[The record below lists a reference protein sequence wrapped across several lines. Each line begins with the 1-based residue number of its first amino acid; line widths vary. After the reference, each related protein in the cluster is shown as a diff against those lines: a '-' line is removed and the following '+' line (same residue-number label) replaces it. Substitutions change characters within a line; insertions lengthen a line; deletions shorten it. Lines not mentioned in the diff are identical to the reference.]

1 MRRWLRRTQCRD
13 GALPISRC
21 PGRANAASGDAAGRV
36 FTRPILMTRKFI
48 IVLAITSLFTALVV
62 GFSWFYLSQ
71 LLRQRL
77 VWADETASQITN
89 SLEYAASKAVP
100 DLTSTRVDT
109 NNPKAMRAAITNYL
123 QTDPNLND
131 QLEAL
136 VGNSRIIY
144 DAAITDPNGVA
155 ILDTNPALNAKP
167 VPQRP
172 SLAVLRDAGFRRQ
185 LRLLYSPGTVYD
197 VSIGLQLDGHEFGG
211 VRVGVSTVFLRN
223 ELTPK
228 LQQAA
233 FFSVVA
239 IFCSLVLAAV
249 VSNFALGPLKA
260 ISRNLD
266 SASAGDLLPD
276 EETSAG
282 DEVGLV
288 SLKIAHL
295 GRQIRDTNEIF
306 SALKDNV
313 EQVMTKLQDGLML
326 FTRDSRV
333 VLVSASAEKFLG
345 RPRREILGR
354 TVEDIF
360 SDGTVLG
367 AVVLPAFQKQR
378 PLAQYEFEAVDG
390 RRVQVSLDFIQEK
403 GTPIGAL
410 LTMRDAES
418 VRRIEDEIEIS
429 RRLSAS
435 GRLTRGVAHEVKN
448 PINAIVLHLQLLQN
462 KLQQDDPETRR
473 HMDIIGNEIHRLDRV
488 VQILVDFTRPR
499 DLRLEDV
506 DLRKIL
512 EDVSMLAAPDAARR
526 AVHIVLE
533 LPNQELL
540 NPELLSPELLS
551 PELSNPELPNPD
563 LPNDDHALIVRVDS
577 DLMKQAILNLVL
589 NGVQSMKEGTLT
601 LTARRDDEMILAEVR
616 DQGCGIPPEAQEKI
630 FELYYTTKGDEGGSG
645 IGLAQ
650 TYQIMQWHYGSVE
663 FDSIVGAGTTFRLRL
678 PAAAAKPDRRADAEL
693 TA

>member
-1 MRRWLRRTQCRD
+1 
-13 GALPISRC
+13 
-21 PGRANAASGDAAGRV
+21 
-36 FTRPILMTRKFI
+36 MTRKFI
-48 IVLAITSLFTALVV
+48 IVLVITTLFTALVV
-62 GFSWFYLSQ
+62 AFSWIYLSQ
-71 LLRQRL
+71 LLKQRL
-77 VWADETASQITN
+77 LWADETASQLTN
-89 SLEYAASKAVP
+89 QLEYAASKAVP

-109 NNPKAMRAAITNYL
+109 NNPKAMRIAITNFL
-123 QTDPNLND
+123 QTDTNLND
-131 QLEAL
+131 MLESV

-144 DAAITDPNGVA
+144 DAAIIDPNGVA
-155 ILDTNPALNAKP
+155 ILDTNPSLNGKT

-172 SLAVLRDAGFRRQ
+172 RLAGLRDAGFRHQ
-185 LRLLYSPGTVYD
+185 LRMLYDGSSTTFD
-197 VSIGLQLDGHEFGG
+197 VSIGLELDGQAFGS

-228 LQQAA
+228 LQQAG

-249 VSNFALGPLKA
+249 VSNLALGPLKA

-266 SASAGDLLPD
+266 SASAGDLLPA
-276 EETSAG
+276 EESG
-282 DEVGLV
+282 SEDEVGLV

-295 GRQIRDTNEIF
+295 GRQIRDTNQIF
-306 SALKDNV
+306 TALKDNV

-326 FTRDSRV
+326 FTRDTRV

-354 TVEDIF
+354 SAEEIF

-378 PLAQYEFEAVDG
+378 PLVQYEFEAADG
-390 RRVQVSLDFIQEK
+390 HRVQVSLDFIQEK

-448 PINAIVLHLQLLQN
+448 PINAVVLHLQLLQN
-462 KLQQDDPETRR
+462 KLQQDDPEARR
-473 HMDIIGNEIHRLDRV
+473 HMDIIGSEIHRLDRV

-499 DLRLEDV
+499 DLRLEEV

-512 EDVSMLAAPDAARR
+512 ESVSVLAAPDAKRHGVQIA
-526 AVHIVLE
+526 
-533 LPNQELL
+533 QEF
-540 NPELLSPELLS
+540 PG
-551 PELSNPELPNPD
+551 
-563 LPNDDHALIVRVDS
+563 DDDALMVRVDS
-577 DLMKQAILNLVL
+577 DLLKQAILNLVL
-589 NGVQSMKEGTLT
+589 NGVQSMEKGGTLT
-601 LTARRDDEMILAEVR
+601 IRARRDEEMIVAEVL
-616 DQGCGIPPEAQEKI
+616 DQGCGIPLEAQEKI
-630 FELYYTTKGDEGGSG
+630 FELYYTTKGDKGGSG

-650 TYQIMQWHYGSVE
+650 AYQIMQWHYGSVD
-663 FDSIVGAGTTFRLRL
+663 FDSVVGTGTTFRLRL
-678 PAAAAKPDRRADAEL
+678 PAAKPERREDKEM

>member
-1 MRRWLRRTQCRD
+1 
-13 GALPISRC
+13 
-21 PGRANAASGDAAGRV
+21 
-36 FTRPILMTRKFI
+36 MTRKFT
-48 IVLAITSLFTALVV
+48 IVFVITTLFTALVV
-62 GFSWFYLSQ
+62 AFSWIYLSQ

-77 VWADETASQITN
+77 LWADETAYQLTN
-89 SLEYAASKAVP
+89 QLEYAASKAVP

-109 NNPKAMRAAITNYL
+109 NNPKALRAAITNYL
-123 QTDPNLND
+123 QTDANLND
-131 QLEAL
+131 MLESV

-144 DAAITDPNGVA
+144 DAAVIDPSGVA
-155 ILDTNPALNAKP
+155 ILNTNPALNGKP
-167 VPQRP
+167 IPERP
-172 SLAVLRDAGFRRQ
+172 RLAVLRDAGFRRQ
-185 LRLLYSPGTVYD
+185 LRLLYGPATVYD
-197 VSIGLQLDGHEFGG
+197 VSIGLELDRQAFGS
-211 VRVGVSTVFLRN
+211 VRVGVNTVFLRN
-223 ELTPK
+223 ELTPN
-228 LQQAA
+228 LQKAV

-239 IFCSLVLAAV
+239 IFCSLLLAAV
-249 VSNFALGPLKA
+249 VSNVALGPLKA
-260 ISRNLD
+260 IARNLD
-266 SASAGDLLPD
+266 SASAGDLLST
-276 EETSAG
+276 EESG
-282 DEVGLV
+282 SEDEVGLV

-295 GRQIRDTNEIF
+295 GRQIRDTNQIF

-345 RPRREILGR
+345 RPRREILGHSA
-354 TVEDIF
+354 EEIF

-378 PLAQYEFEAVDG
+378 PLVQYEFEAADG

-512 EDVSMLAAPDAARR
+512 ESVAALAAPDAKRHGVR
-526 AVHIVLE
+526 IVVEDVLE
-533 LPNQELL
+533 PT
-540 NPELLSPELLS
+540 
-551 PELSNPELPNPD
+551 
-563 LPNDDHALIVRVDS
+563 DDALMVRVDS

-589 NGVQSMKEGTLT
+589 NGVQSMTAGGTLT
-601 LTARRDDEMILAEVR
+601 LKARRDDGMILAEVL

-630 FELYYTTKGDEGGSG
+630 FELYYTTKEDKGGSG

-663 FDSIVGAGTTFRLRL
+663 FDSIVGTGTTFRLRI
-678 PAAAAKPDRRADAEL
+678 PAAVTKPNRQEEM

>member
-1 MRRWLRRTQCRD
+1 
-13 GALPISRC
+13 
-21 PGRANAASGDAAGRV
+21 
-36 FTRPILMTRKFI
+36 MTRKFI
-48 IVLAITSLFTALVV
+48 IVLVITALFTALVV
-62 GFSWFYLSQ
+62 GFSWVYLSQ

-77 VWADETASQITN
+77 LWADETASQLTN
-89 SLEYAASKAVP
+89 QLEYAASKAVP
-100 DLTSTRVDT
+100 DLTSTRVNT
-109 NNPKAMRAAITNYL
+109 ENPKAMRVAITNYL

-131 QLEAL
+131 MLESV

-144 DAAITDPNGVA
+144 DAAIIDPDGVA
-155 ILDTNPALNAKP
+155 VLDTNPALNGKP
-167 VPQRP
+167 IPNRVPLR
-172 SLAVLRDAGFRRQ
+172 VLRDASFRRQ
-185 LRLLYSPGTVYD
+185 LRLIYAPGTVYD
-197 VSIGLQLDGHEFGG
+197 VSIGVELDGQTFGS

-249 VSNFALGPLKA
+249 VSNVALGPLKV

-266 SASAGDLLPD
+266 SASAGDLLPA
-276 EETSAG
+276 EESG
-282 DEVGLV
+282 SEDEVGLV

-295 GRQIRDTNEIF
+295 GRQIRDTNQIF

-354 TVEDIF
+354 TAEEIF

-378 PLAQYEFEAVDG
+378 PLVQYEFEAVDG

-462 KLQQDDPETRR
+462 KLRQDDPDTRR

-499 DLRLEDV
+499 DLRLDDV
-506 DLRKIL
+506 DMRKLL
-512 EDVSMLAAPDAARR
+512 EDVSVLAAPDAARLGVR
-526 AVHIVLE
+526 IVLE
-533 LPNQELL
+533 LPNHESL
-540 NPELLSPELLS
+540 NRSLSPDAPGE
-551 PELSNPELPNPD
+551 
-563 LPNDDHALIVRVDS
+563 DDALDDALIVRVDT

-589 NGVQSMKEGTLT
+589 NGMQSMTAGGTLT
-601 LTARRDDEMILAEVR
+601 LRARRDDDMIVAEVI

-630 FELYYTTKGDEGGSG
+630 FELYFTTKSDKGGSG

-650 TYQIMQWHYGSVE
+650 TYQIMHWHYGSVDFE
-663 FDSIVGAGTTFRLRL
+663 TIVGAGTTFRLRL
-678 PAAAAKPDRRADAEL
+678 PAAGAKPDRKQDQEL

>member
-1 MRRWLRRTQCRD
+1 
-13 GALPISRC
+13 
-21 PGRANAASGDAAGRV
+21 
-36 FTRPILMTRKFI
+36 MTRKFI
-48 IVLAITSLFTALVV
+48 IVLVITTLFTALVV
-62 GFSWFYLSQ
+62 CFSWIYLSQ

-77 VWADETASQITN
+77 LWADETASQLTN
-89 SLEYAASKAVP
+89 QLGDAVSKAVP

-109 NNPKAMRAAITNYL
+109 NNPKAMRAAITTYL
-123 QTDPNLND
+123 QTDTNLNEM
-131 QLEAL
+131 LES
-136 VGNSRIIY
+136 VWGSSHIVY
-144 DAAITDPNGVA
+144 DAAVIDPNGVA
-155 ILDTNPALNAKP
+155 ILDTRPALNGQP
-167 VPQRP
+167 VPARAP
-172 SLAVLRDAGFRRQ
+172 LSALENAGFRHQ
-185 LRLLYSPGTVYD
+185 LRLLYGPATVYD
-197 VSIGLQLDGHEFGG
+197 VSIGLVLDGQAFGS

-249 VSNFALGPLKA
+249 VSNVALGPLKA
-260 ISRNLD
+260 IARNLD
-266 SASAGDLLPD
+266 DASAGNLLP
-276 EETSAG
+276 EEESG
-282 DEVGLV
+282 SEDEVGLV

-295 GRQIRDTNEIF
+295 GRQIRDTNQIF

-326 FTRDSRV
+326 FTRDTRV

-354 TVEDIF
+354 TAAEIF
-360 SDGTVLG
+360 SDGSVLG

-378 PLAQYEFEAVDG
+378 PLMQYEFDAADG

-462 KLQQDDPETRR
+462 KLQQDDPDTRR
-473 HMDIIGNEIHRLDRV
+473 HMDVIGSEIHRLDRV

-512 EDVSMLAAPDAARR
+512 ESVAALATPDAARHSVR
-526 AVHIVLE
+526 VAL
-533 LPNQELL
+533 
-540 NPELLSPELLS
+540 
-551 PELSNPELPNPD
+551 D
-563 LPNDDHALIVRVDS
+563 LPKPDSLDEDGALLVRVDS

-589 NGVQSMKEGTLT
+589 NGVQSMTNGGTLT
-601 LTARRDDEMILAEVR
+601 LRARSDDDMIIAEVL

-630 FELYYTTKGDEGGSG
+630 FELYYTTKGDKGGSG

-678 PAAAAKPDRRADAEL
+678 PAAAKSEHQKDKDEEM
-693 TA
+693 TT

>member
-1 MRRWLRRTQCRD
+1 
-13 GALPISRC
+13 
-21 PGRANAASGDAAGRV
+21 
-36 FTRPILMTRKFI
+36 MTRKFI
-48 IVLAITSLFTALVV
+48 IVFAITTLFTALVV
-62 GFSWFYLSQ
+62 GFSWIYLSQ

-77 VWADETASQITN
+77 LWADETASQLTN
-89 SLEYAASKAVP
+89 QLEYAASKAVP
-100 DLTSTRVDT
+100 DLTSTRIDT
-109 NNPKAMRAAITNYL
+109 NNPKAMRAAIANYL
-123 QTDPNLND
+123 QTDTNLND
-131 QLEAL
+131 MLESV

-144 DAAITDPNGVA
+144 DAAIMDPNGVA
-155 ILDTNPALNAKP
+155 ILDTNPALNGRP
-167 VPQRP
+167 VPERAP
-172 SLAVLRDAGFRRQ
+172 LSVLRDAGFRRQ
-185 LRLLYSPGTVYD
+185 LRLLYGPATVYD
-197 VSIGLQLDGHEFGG
+197 VSIGLELDRQAFGS

-233 FFSVVA
+233 FFSVVT
-239 IFCSLVLAAV
+239 IFCSLILGAV
-249 VSNFALGPLKA
+249 VSNVALGPLKA
-260 ISRNLD
+260 IARNLD
-266 SASAGDLLPD
+266 SASAGDELPD
-276 EETSAG
+276 AATSAG

-295 GRQIRDTNEIF
+295 GRQIRDTNQIF

-326 FTRDSRV
+326 FTRDTRV

-345 RPRREILGR
+345 RPRREILGHSA
-354 TVEDIF
+354 EEIF
-360 SDGTVLG
+360 SDGSVLG

-378 PLAQYEFEAVDG
+378 QLAQYEFDAADG

-435 GRLTRGVAHEVKN
+435 GRMTRGVAHEVKN

-462 KLQQDDPETRR
+462 KLQQDDPDTRR
-473 HMDIIGNEIHRLDRV
+473 HMEVIGSEIHRLDRV

-506 DLRKIL
+506 DFRKIL
-512 EDVSMLAAPDAARR
+512 ESVSELAAPDAARHGVR
-526 AVHIVLE
+526 VVQE
-533 LPNQELL
+533 LPNHD
-540 NPELLSPELLS
+540 
-551 PELSNPELPNPD
+551 LSNRDE
-563 LPNDDHALIVRVDS
+563 ALMVRVDS

-589 NGVQSMKEGTLT
+589 NGVQSMNAGGTLT
-601 LTARRDDEMILAEVR
+601 LKARRDGEMIVAEVL
-616 DQGCGIPPEAQEKI
+616 DQGCGIPPAAQEKI
-630 FELYYTTKGDEGGSG
+630 FELYYTTKSDKGGSG

-678 PAAAAKPDRRADAEL
+678 PAAVAKPDRREEMMA
-693 TA
+693 

>member
-1 MRRWLRRTQCRD
+1 
-13 GALPISRC
+13 
-21 PGRANAASGDAAGRV
+21 
-36 FTRPILMTRKFI
+36 MTRKFI
-48 IVLAITSLFTALVV
+48 IVLVITTLFTALVV
-62 GFSWFYLSQ
+62 GFSWIYLSQ

-77 VWADETASQITN
+77 LWADETASQLTN
-89 SLEYAASKAVP
+89 QLEYAASKAVP

-123 QTDPNLND
+123 QTDTNLND
-131 QLEAL
+131 MLEAV

-144 DAAITDPNGVA
+144 DAAIIDPSGLA
-155 ILDTNPALNAKP
+155 ILNTNPALNGKP
-167 VPQRP
+167 VPERAR
-172 SLAVLRDAGFRRQ
+172 LAVLRDAGFRRQ
-185 LRLLYSPGTVYD
+185 LRLLYGPATVYD
-197 VSIGLQLDGHEFGG
+197 ASIGLELDGQAFGS

-223 ELTPK
+223 ELTPR

-249 VSNFALGPLKA
+249 VSNVALGPLRA
-260 ISRNLD
+260 IARNLD
-266 SASAGDLLPD
+266 DATAGNPLPEQESAS
-276 EETSAG
+276 E

-295 GRQIRDTNEIF
+295 GRQIRDTNQIF

-326 FTRDSRV
+326 FTRDTRV

-354 TVEDIF
+354 TAEEIF
-360 SDGTVLG
+360 SDGSVLG

-378 PLAQYEFEAVDG
+378 QLAQYDFDAADG

-418 VRRIEDEIEIS
+418 VRRIENEIEIS

-462 KLQQDDPETRR
+462 KLQQDDPDTRR

-499 DLRLEDV
+499 DLRLEDL
-506 DLRKIL
+506 DLRPIL
-512 EDVSMLAAPDAARR
+512 ESVSALAAPDAARHGVR
-526 AVHIVLE
+526 IALDI
-533 LPNQELL
+533 PAQDDPLL
-540 NPELLSPELLS
+540 
-551 PELSNPELPNPD
+551 
-563 LPNDDHALIVRVDS
+563 VRVDS
-577 DLMKQAILNLVL
+577 DLIKQAILNLVL
-589 NGVQSMKEGTLT
+589 NGVQSMTEAGTLT
-601 LTARRDDEMILAEVR
+601 LKARRDGEMILAEVL

-630 FELYYTTKGDEGGSG
+630 FELYFTTKGDKGGSG

-663 FDSIVGAGTTFRLRL
+663 FDTIVGAGTTFRLRL
-678 PAAAAKPDRRADAEL
+678 PAIAKSDAKQNEEL

>member
-1 MRRWLRRTQCRD
+1 
-13 GALPISRC
+13 
-21 PGRANAASGDAAGRV
+21 
-36 FTRPILMTRKFI
+36 MTRKFI
-48 IVLAITSLFTALVV
+48 IVFAITTLFTALVV
-62 GFSWFYLSQ
+62 AFSWIYLSQ

-77 VWADETASQITN
+77 LWADETASQLTN
-89 SLEYAASKAVP
+89 QLEYAASKAVP
-100 DLTSTRVDT
+100 DLTSTRIDT
-109 NNPKAMRAAITNYL
+109 NNPKAMRAAIANYL
-123 QTDPNLND
+123 QTDTNLND
-131 QLEAL
+131 MLESV

-144 DAAITDPNGVA
+144 DAAIMDPNGVA
-155 ILDTNPALNAKP
+155 ILDTNPALNGRP
-167 VPQRP
+167 VPERAP
-172 SLAVLRDAGFRRQ
+172 LSVLRDAGFRRQ
-185 LRLLYSPGTVYD
+185 LRLLYGPATVYD
-197 VSIGLQLDGHEFGG
+197 VSIGLELDRQAFGS

-233 FFSVVA
+233 FFSVVT
-239 IFCSLVLAAV
+239 IFCSLILGAV
-249 VSNFALGPLKA
+249 VSNVALGPLKA
-260 ISRNLD
+260 IARNLD
-266 SASAGDLLPD
+266 SASAGDELPD
-276 EETSAG
+276 AATSAG

-295 GRQIRDTNEIF
+295 GRQIRDTNQIF

-326 FTRDSRV
+326 FTRDTRV

-345 RPRREILGR
+345 RPRREILGHSA
-354 TVEDIF
+354 EEIF
-360 SDGTVLG
+360 SDGSVLG

-378 PLAQYEFEAVDG
+378 QLAQYEFDAADG

-435 GRLTRGVAHEVKN
+435 GRMTRGVAHEVKN

-462 KLQQDDPETRR
+462 KLQQDDPDTRR
-473 HMDIIGNEIHRLDRV
+473 HMEVIGSEIHRLDRV

-506 DLRKIL
+506 DFRKIL
-512 EDVSMLAAPDAARR
+512 ESVSELAAPDAARHGVR
-526 AVHIVLE
+526 VVQE
-533 LPNQELL
+533 LPNHD
-540 NPELLSPELLS
+540 
-551 PELSNPELPNPD
+551 LSNRDE
-563 LPNDDHALIVRVDS
+563 ALMVRVDS

-589 NGVQSMKEGTLT
+589 NGVQAMNAGGTLT
-601 LTARRDDEMILAEVR
+601 LKARRDGEMIVAEVL
-616 DQGCGIPPEAQEKI
+616 DQGCGIPPAAQEKI
-630 FELYYTTKGDEGGSG
+630 FELYYTTKSDKGGSG

-678 PAAAAKPDRRADAEL
+678 PAAVAKPDRREEMMA
-693 TA
+693 

>member
-1 MRRWLRRTQCRD
+1 
-13 GALPISRC
+13 
-21 PGRANAASGDAAGRV
+21 
-36 FTRPILMTRKFI
+36 MTRKFI
-48 IVLAITSLFTALVV
+48 IVLVITTLFTALVV
-62 GFSWFYLSQ
+62 GFSWIYLSQ

-77 VWADETASQITN
+77 LWADETASQLTN
-89 SLEYAASKAVP
+89 QLEYAASKAVP

-109 NNPKAMRAAITNYL
+109 ENPKAMRTAITNYL
-123 QTDPNLND
+123 QTDTNLND
-131 QLEAL
+131 MLESV

-144 DAAITDPNGVA
+144 DAAIIDPDGVA

-167 VPQRP
+167 VPERP
-172 SLAVLRDAGFRRQ
+172 RLAVLRDAGFRHQ
-185 LRLLYSPGTVYD
+185 LRLLYGPGTVYD
-197 VSIGLQLDGHEFGG
+197 VSIGLELDGQAFGS

-223 ELTPK
+223 ELTPR

-239 IFCSLVLAAV
+239 IFCSLLLAAV
-249 VSNFALGPLKA
+249 VSNVALGPLKA
-260 ISRNLD
+260 IARNLD
-266 SASAGDLLPD
+266 SASAGDLLPA
-276 EETSAG
+276 EESSSE

-295 GRQIRDTNEIF
+295 GRQIRDTNQIF

-326 FTRDSRV
+326 FTRDTRV

-354 TVEDIF
+354 TAEEIF

-367 AVVLPAFQKQR
+367 AVVLPSFQKQR
-378 PLAQYEFEAVDG
+378 PLVQYEFDAADG

-418 VRRIEDEIEIS
+418 VQRIEDEIEIS

-448 PINAIVLHLQLLQN
+448 PINAIVLHLQLLRN
-462 KLQQDDPETRR
+462 KLQQDDPDTRR
-473 HMDIIGNEIHRLDRV
+473 YMDIIGDEIHRLDRV

-499 DLRLEDV
+499 DLHLEDV

-512 EDVSMLAAPDAARR
+512 ESVSTLAAPDAARHGVR
-526 AVHIVLE
+526 VVQE
-533 LPNQELL
+533 LPNR
-540 NPELLSPELLS
+540 
-551 PELSNPELPNPD
+551 D
-563 LPNDDHALIVRVDS
+563 LPNQDDALMVRVDP

-589 NGVQSMKEGTLT
+589 NGVQSMTTGGTLT
-601 LTARRDDEMILAEVR
+601 LKAHRDGDMILAEVM

-630 FELYYTTKGDEGGSG
+630 FELYFTTKGDKGGSG

-663 FDSIVGAGTTFRLRL
+663 FDTIVGAGTTFRLRL
-678 PAAAAKPDRRADAEL
+678 PAAVVKPERRAEM

>member
-1 MRRWLRRTQCRD
+1 
-13 GALPISRC
+13 
-21 PGRANAASGDAAGRV
+21 
-36 FTRPILMTRKFI
+36 MTRKFI
-48 IVLAITSLFTALVV
+48 IVFVITTLFTALVV
-62 GFSWFYLSQ
+62 AFSWIYLSQ

-77 VWADETASQITN
+77 LWADETAYQLTN
-89 SLEYAASKAVP
+89 ELEYAASKAVP

-109 NNPKAMRAAITNYL
+109 NNPRALRAAITNYL
-123 QTDPNLND
+123 QTDANLND
-131 QLEAL
+131 MLESV

-144 DAAITDPNGVA
+144 DAAVIDPSGVA
-155 ILDTNPALNAKP
+155 ILNTNPALNGKP
-167 VPQRP
+167 VPERP
-172 SLAVLRDAGFRRQ
+172 PLAVLRDAGFRRQ
-185 LRLLYSPGTVYD
+185 LRLLYGPATVYD
-197 VSIGLQLDGHEFGG
+197 VSIGLELDRQAFGS
-211 VRVGVSTVFLRN
+211 VRVGVNTVFLRN
-223 ELTPK
+223 ELTPN
-228 LQQAA
+228 LQKAV

-239 IFCSLVLAAV
+239 IFCSLLLAAV
-249 VSNFALGPLKA
+249 VSNVALGPLKA
-260 ISRNLD
+260 IARNLD
-266 SASAGDLLPD
+266 SASAGDLLST
-276 EETSAG
+276 EESG
-282 DEVGLV
+282 SEDEVGLV

-295 GRQIRDTNEIF
+295 GRQIRDTNQIF

-345 RPRREILGR
+345 RPRREILGHSA
-354 TVEDIF
+354 EEIF

-378 PLAQYEFEAVDG
+378 PLVQYEFDAADG

-499 DLRLEDV
+499 DLRLEDA

-512 EDVSMLAAPDAARR
+512 ESVSALAAPDAKRHGVR
-526 AVHIVLE
+526 IVLE
-533 LPNQELL
+533 LPNR
-540 NPELLSPELLS
+540 P
-551 PELSNPELPNPD
+551 LSNKEVPNEELPSE
-563 LPNDDHALIVRVDS
+563 NDALLVRVDS

-589 NGVQSMKEGTLT
+589 NGVQSMTAGGTLT
-601 LTARRDDEMILAEVR
+601 LKARRDDEMILAEVL

-630 FELYYTTKGDEGGSG
+630 FELYFTTKEDKGGSG

-663 FDSIVGAGTTFRLRL
+663 FDSIVGTGTTFRLRL
-678 PAAAAKPDRRADAEL
+678 PAAVVKPDRREEM

>member
-1 MRRWLRRTQCRD
+1 MLE
-13 GALPISRC
+13 S
-21 PGRANAASGDAAGRV
+21 
-36 FTRPILMTRKFI
+36 
-48 IVLAITSLFTALVV
+48 
-62 GFSWFYLSQ
+62 
-71 LLRQRL
+71 
-77 VWADETASQITN
+77 VW
-89 SLEYAASKAVP
+89 
-100 DLTSTRVDT
+100 
-109 NNPKAMRAAITNYL
+109 
-123 QTDPNLND
+123 
-131 QLEAL
+131 
-136 VGNSRIIY
+136 GNSRIIY
-144 DAAITDPNGVA
+144 DAAIIDPNGVA
-155 ILDTNPALNAKP
+155 ILDTNPALNGKP
-167 VPQRP
+167 VPERP

-185 LRLLYSPGTVYD
+185 LHLLYGPGTVYD
-197 VSIGLQLDGHEFGG
+197 VSIGLELDGQAFGG

-223 ELTPK
+223 ELTPR
-228 LQQAA
+228 LLQAA
-233 FFSVVA
+233 FFSVVS

-249 VSNFALGPLKA
+249 VSNVALGPLKA
-260 ISRNLD
+260 IARNLD

-276 EETSAG
+276 EETSAD

-326 FTRDSRV
+326 FTRDTRV

-354 TVEDIF
+354 TAAEIF

-378 PLAQYEFEAVDG
+378 ALAQYEFEHVDG
-390 RRVQVSLDFIQEK
+390 RRVQVSLDFIQER

-410 LTMRDAES
+410 LTMRDVES
-418 VRRIEDEIEIS
+418 VRRIENEIEIS

-448 PINAIVLHLQLLQN
+448 PLNAMAVHLQLLQN

-473 HMDIIGNEIHRLDRV
+473 YMDIIGNEIHRLDRV

-499 DLRLEDV
+499 DLRLEEV
-506 DLRKIL
+506 DLRKLL
-512 EDVSMLAAPDAARR
+512 EDVSLLAAPDAARHGVR
-526 AVHIVLE
+526 LVREVRE
-533 LPNQELL
+533 E
-540 NPELLSPELLS
+540 
-551 PELSNPELPNPD
+551 D
-563 LPNDDHALIVRVDS
+563 ALIVRVDS
-577 DLMKQAILNLVL
+577 DLIKQAILNLVL
-589 NGVQSMKEGTLT
+589 NGVQSMKEGGTLT
-601 LTARRDDEMILAEVR
+601 LAARRDGEMILAEVR

-630 FELYYTTKGDEGGSG
+630 FELYYTTKGDQGGSG

-650 TYQIMQWHYGSVE
+650 TYQIMQWHYGSVQ

-678 PAAAAKPDRRADAEL
+678 PTAAAVKPDRREGEKA

>member
-1 MRRWLRRTQCRD
+1 
-13 GALPISRC
+13 
-21 PGRANAASGDAAGRV
+21 
-36 FTRPILMTRKFI
+36 MTRKFI
-48 IVLAITSLFTALVV
+48 IVFVITTLFTALVV
-62 GFSWFYLSQ
+62 AFSWIYLSQ

-77 VWADETASQITN
+77 LWADETASQLTN
-89 SLEYAASKAVP
+89 QLEYAASKAVP

-109 NNPKAMRAAITNYL
+109 NNPKAMRAAITENL
-123 QTDPNLND
+123 QMDANLND
-131 QLEAL
+131 MLEAV

-144 DAAITDPNGVA
+144 DAAIIDPSGLA
-155 ILDTNPALNAKP
+155 ILDTNPALNGKP
-167 VPQRP
+167 VPERP
-172 SLAVLRDAGFRRQ
+172 RLAGLRDAGFRHQ
-185 LRLLYSPGTVYD
+185 LRLLYGPATVYD
-197 VSIGLQLDGHEFGG
+197 VSIGLSLDGQTFGS

-249 VSNFALGPLKA
+249 VSNVALGPLKA

-266 SASAGDLLPD
+266 SASAGDLLPA
-276 EETSAG
+276 EESG
-282 DEVGLV
+282 SEDEVGLV

-295 GRQIRDTNEIF
+295 GRQIRDTNQIF

-354 TVEDIF
+354 TAEEIF

-378 PLAQYEFEAVDG
+378 PLVQYEFETVDG

-462 KLQQDDPETRR
+462 KLQQDDPDTRR

-499 DLRLEDV
+499 DLRLEEV

-512 EDVSMLAAPDAARR
+512 ESVSVLAAPDAAGHG
-526 AVHIVLE
+526 VHIVQE
-533 LPNQELL
+533 LPDDDTLMVRAD
-540 NPELLSPELLS
+540 
-551 PELSNPELPNPD
+551 PD
-563 LPNDDHALIVRVDS
+563 LI
-577 DLMKQAILNLVL
+577 KQAILNLVL
-589 NGVQSMKEGTLT
+589 NGVQSMTEGGALT
-601 LTARRDDEMILAEVR
+601 LKARRDDEMILAEVL

-630 FELYYTTKGDEGGSG
+630 FELYYTTKGAEGGSG

-678 PAAAAKPDRRADAEL
+678 PATTAKTDRRQDEEM

>member
-1 MRRWLRRTQCRD
+1 M
-13 GALPISRC
+13 S
-21 PGRANAASGDAAGRV
+21 
-36 FTRPILMTRKFI
+36 RKFI
-48 IVLAITSLFTALVV
+48 IVFVITTLFTALVV
-62 GFSWFYLSQ
+62 AFSWFYLSQ

-77 VWADETASQITN
+77 LWADETASQLTN
-89 SLEYAASKAVP
+89 QLEYAASKAVP
-100 DLTSTRVDT
+100 DLTSTRINT
-109 NNPKAMRAAITNYL
+109 QNPKALRTAITNYL
-123 QTDPNLND
+123 QTDTNLND
-131 QLEAL
+131 MLESV

-144 DAAITDPNGVA
+144 DAAIIDPNGVA
-155 ILDTNPALNAKP
+155 ILDTNPALNGKP
-167 VPQRP
+167 VPERP
-172 SLAVLRDAGFRRQ
+172 RLAVLRDAGLRRQ
-185 LRLLYSPGTVYD
+185 LRLLYAPGTVYD
-197 VSIGLQLDGHEFGG
+197 VSIGLELDRNEFGG

-249 VSNFALGPLKA
+249 VSNVALGPLKA
-260 ISRNLD
+260 ISRDLD
-266 SASAGDLLPD
+266 SASAGDILPD
-276 EETSAG
+276 EEANSD

-295 GRQIRDTNEIF
+295 GRQIRDTNQIF

-326 FTRDSRV
+326 FTRDTRV

-354 TVEDIF
+354 TATEIF
-360 SDGTVLG
+360 SDGSVLG

-378 PLAQYEFEAVDG
+378 PLVQYEFDAADG
-390 RRVQVSLDFIQEK
+390 HLVQVSLDFIQEK

-462 KLQQDDPETRR
+462 KMQQDDPETRR
-473 HMDIIGNEIHRLDRV
+473 HMDIIGSEIHRLDRV
-488 VQILVDFTRPR
+488 VQILVDFTRPL
-499 DLRLEDV
+499 DLRLEEV

-512 EDVSMLAAPDAARR
+512 ESVAALAAPDAARHGVR
-526 AVHIVLE
+526 VVLQ
-533 LPNQELL
+533 LPSRESRNSDSRNGDPANAPKET
-540 NPELLSPELLS
+540 
-551 PELSNPELPNPD
+551 D
-563 LPNDDHALIVRVDS
+563 ALMVRVDG

-589 NGVQSMKEGTLT
+589 NGVQSMSEGGTLT
-601 LTARRDDEMILAEVR
+601 LLARRDGDMILAEVL
-616 DQGCGIPPEAQEKI
+616 DQGSGIPPEAQEKI
-630 FELYYTTKGDEGGSG
+630 FELYFTTKGDKGGSG

-650 TYQIMQWHYGSVE
+650 TYQIMQWHYGSVD

-678 PAAAAKPDRRADAEL
+678 PAAGPKLDRREDEEMLA
-693 TA
+693 

>member
-1 MRRWLRRTQCRD
+1 M
-13 GALPISRC
+13 S
-21 PGRANAASGDAAGRV
+21 
-36 FTRPILMTRKFI
+36 RKFT
-48 IVLAITSLFTALVV
+48 IVLVITTLFTTLVV

-77 VWADETASQITN
+77 LWADETASQLTN
-89 SLEYAASKAVP
+89 ELEYTASKAVP
-100 DLTSTRVDT
+100 DLTSTRIDT

-123 QTDPNLND
+123 QTDTNLND
-131 QLEAL
+131 MLESL

-144 DAAITDPNGVA
+144 DAAIIDPNGVA
-155 ILDTNPALNAKP
+155 ILDTNPSLNGKP
-167 VPQRP
+167 VPQRAR
-172 SLAVLRDAGFRRQ
+172 LAVLRDAGFRHQ
-185 LRLLYSPGTVYD
+185 LRLLYGPATVYD
-197 VSIGLQLDGHEFGG
+197 VSIGLELDSQEFGS

-249 VSNFALGPLKA
+249 VSNVALGPLKA

-266 SASAGDLLPD
+266 SASAGDLLPA
-276 EETSAG
+276 EESSSG

-295 GRQIRDTNEIF
+295 GRQIRDTNQIF

-354 TVEDIF
+354 SAEEIF
-360 SDGTVLG
+360 SDGSVLG

-378 PLAQYEFEAVDG
+378 ALVQYEFDAADG

-410 LTMRDAES
+410 LTMRDTES

-462 KLQQDDPETRR
+462 KLQQDDPDTRR
-473 HMDIIGNEIHRLDRV
+473 HMDVIGSEIHRLDRV

-512 EDVSMLAAPDAARR
+512 ESVATLAAPDAARR
-526 AVHIVLE
+526 SVRIWLE
-533 LPNQELL
+533 LPNHSLL
-540 NPELLSPELLS
+540 QTSLPEEN
-551 PELSNPELPNPD
+551 E
-563 LPNDDHALIVRVDS
+563 ALMVRVDS
-577 DLMKQAILNLVL
+577 DLIKQAILNLVI
-589 NGVQSMKEGTLT
+589 NGVQSMATGGTLT
-601 LTARRDDEMILAEVR
+601 IKARREDETIIAEVL
-616 DQGCGIPPEAQEKI
+616 DQGSGIPPEAQEKI
-630 FELYYTTKGDEGGSG
+630 FELYFTTKGAEGGSG

-678 PAAAAKPDRRADAEL
+678 PATTKPERLEDEGKEM

>member
-1 MRRWLRRTQCRD
+1 
-13 GALPISRC
+13 
-21 PGRANAASGDAAGRV
+21 
-36 FTRPILMTRKFI
+36 MTRKFI
-48 IVLAITSLFTALVV
+48 IVFVITTLFTALVV
-62 GFSWFYLSQ
+62 GFSWIYLSQ

-77 VWADETASQITN
+77 LWADETASQLTN
-89 SLEYAASKAVP
+89 QLEYAASKAVP

-109 NNPKAMRAAITNYL
+109 NNPKALRTAITNYL
-123 QTDPNLND
+123 QTDTNLND
-131 QLEAL
+131 MLESV

-144 DAAITDPNGVA
+144 DAAIIDPSGVA
-155 ILDTNPALNAKP
+155 ILDTNPALNGTP
-167 VPQRP
+167 VPERAP
-172 SLAVLRDAGFRRQ
+172 LAVLRDAGFRRQ
-185 LRLLYSPGTVYD
+185 LRMLYGPATVYD
-197 VSIGLQLDGHEFGG
+197 VSIGLQLDRQAFGS

-239 IFCSLVLAAV
+239 IFCSLILGAV
-249 VSNFALGPLKA
+249 VSNVALGPLKA
-260 ISRNLD
+260 IARNLD
-266 SASAGDLLPD
+266 SASAGDLLPA
-276 EETSAG
+276 EESG
-282 DEVGLV
+282 SEDEVGLV

-295 GRQIRDTNEIF
+295 GRQIRDTNQIF

-326 FTRDSRV
+326 FTRDTRV

-354 TVEDIF
+354 TAEEIF
-360 SDGTVLG
+360 PDGTVLG

-378 PLAQYEFEAVDG
+378 PLLQYEFEAADG

-435 GRLTRGVAHEVKN
+435 GRMTRGVAHEVKN

-462 KLQQDDPETRR
+462 KLQQDDPDTRR

-499 DLRLEDV
+499 DLRLEEV

-512 EDVSMLAAPDAARR
+512 ESVSTLAAPDAARHGVR
-526 AVHIVLE
+526 VVLE
-533 LPNQELL
+533 LPNQ
-540 NPELLSPELLS
+540 NQ
-551 PELSNPELPNPD
+551 PNHEQ
-563 LPNDDHALIVRVDS
+563 PNEDVPNRDDALIVRVDS

-589 NGVQSMKEGTLT
+589 NGVQSMTAGGTLT
-601 LTARRDDEMILAEVR
+601 LKAHRDGDMILAEVM

-630 FELYYTTKGDEGGSG
+630 FELYYTTKGDQGGSG

-678 PAAAAKPDRRADAEL
+678 PAAAAKPDRREDAEM
-693 TA
+693 TV

>member
-1 MRRWLRRTQCRD
+1 
-13 GALPISRC
+13 
-21 PGRANAASGDAAGRV
+21 
-36 FTRPILMTRKFI
+36 MTRKFI
-48 IVLAITSLFTALVV
+48 IVLVITTLFTALVV

-77 VWADETASQITN
+77 LWADETASQLTN
-89 SLEYAASKAVP
+89 QLEYAASKAVP
-100 DLTSTRVDT
+100 DLTSTRINTED
-109 NNPKAMRAAITNYL
+109 PKAMRIAITNYL

-131 QLEAL
+131 MLESV

-144 DAAITDPNGVA
+144 DAAIIEPSGVA
-155 ILDTNPALNAKP
+155 ILDTNPALNGKP
-167 VPQRP
+167 VPTRP
-172 SLAVLRDAGFRRQ
+172 PLSVLRDAGFRRQ
-185 LRLLYSPGTVYD
+185 LRLLYAPGGVYD
-197 VSIGLQLDGHEFGG
+197 VSIGVELDGQTFGS
-211 VRVGVSTVFLRN
+211 VHVGVSTVFLRN

-233 FFSVVA
+233 FFSVLA
-239 IFCSLVLAAV
+239 IFCSLVLAAA
-249 VSNFALGPLKA
+249 VSNVALGPLKV

-266 SASAGDLLPD
+266 SASAGDLLPA
-276 EETSAG
+276 EESG
-282 DEVGLV
+282 SEDEVGLV

-295 GRQIRDTNEIF
+295 GRQIRDTNQIF

-354 TVEDIF
+354 TAEEIF

-378 PLAQYEFEAVDG
+378 PLVQYEFDAVDG

-462 KLQQDDPETRR
+462 KMHEDDPDTRR
-473 HMDIIGNEIHRLDRV
+473 HMDIIGSEIHRLDRV

-499 DLRLEDV
+499 DLRLDDV
-506 DLRKIL
+506 DLHKLL
-512 EDVSMLAAPDAARR
+512 EGVSVLAAPDAGRHG
-526 AVHIVLE
+526 VKIVL
-533 LPNQELL
+533 
-540 NPELLSPELLS
+540 
-551 PELSNPELPNPD
+551 D
-563 LPNDDHALIVRVDS
+563 LPGQALDSGLPGEDDALMVRVDT

-589 NGVQSMKEGTLT
+589 NGVQSMTAGGTLT
-601 LTARRDDEMILAEVR
+601 IKARRDDEMILAEII

-630 FELYYTTKGDEGGSG
+630 FELYFTTKGAQGGSG

-650 TYQIMQWHYGSVE
+650 TYQIMQWHYGSVD
-663 FDSIVGAGTTFRLRL
+663 FDTVVGTGTTFRLRL
-678 PAAAAKPDRRADAEL
+678 PAAAAKPDRRQDQEM

>member
-1 MRRWLRRTQCRD
+1 
-13 GALPISRC
+13 
-21 PGRANAASGDAAGRV
+21 
-36 FTRPILMTRKFI
+36 MTRKFI
-48 IVLAITSLFTALVV
+48 IVFVITTLFTALVV
-62 GFSWFYLSQ
+62 GFAWIYLSQ

-77 VWADETASQITN
+77 LWADETASQLTN

-100 DLTSTRVDT
+100 DLTSTRIDT

-123 QTDPNLND
+123 QTDTNLND
-131 QLEAL
+131 MLEAL

-144 DAAITDPNGVA
+144 DAAIIDPNGVA
-155 ILDTNPALNAKP
+155 ILDTNPALNGKP
-167 VPQRP
+167 VPERP
-172 SLAVLRDAGFRRQ
+172 RLGGLRDAGFRHQ
-185 LRLLYSPGTVYD
+185 LRLLYAPATVYD
-197 VSIGLQLDGHEFGG
+197 VSIGLELDKQAFGS

-249 VSNFALGPLKA
+249 VSNVALGPLKA
-260 ISRNLD
+260 IARNLD
-266 SASAGDLLPD
+266 SASAGDLVPA
-276 EETSAG
+276 EESG
-282 DEVGLV
+282 SEDEVGLV

-295 GRQIRDTNEIF
+295 GRQIRDTNQIF

-326 FTRDSRV
+326 FTRDTRV

-345 RPRREILGR
+345 RPRREILGH
-354 TVEDIF
+354 TAEEIF

-378 PLAQYEFEAVDG
+378 PLVQYEFDAADG

-418 VRRIEDEIEIS
+418 VRRIENEIEIS

-435 GRLTRGVAHEVKN
+435 GRMTRGVAHEVKN

-506 DLRKIL
+506 DLRKVL
-512 EDVSMLAAPDAARR
+512 ESVSGLASPDAARHGVR
-526 AVHIVLE
+526 IVLE
-533 LPNQELL
+533 LPRRDVRND
-540 NPELLSPELLS
+540 
-551 PELSNPELPNPD
+551 ELPHED
-563 LPNDDHALIVRVDS
+563 DALPVRVDS
-577 DLMKQAILNLVL
+577 DLIKQAVLNLVL
-589 NGVQSMKEGTLT
+589 NGVQAMTEGGTLT
-601 LTARRDDEMILAEVR
+601 LKARRDGEMILAEVM

-630 FELYYTTKGDEGGSG
+630 FELYFTTKGDQGGSG

-678 PAAAAKPDRRADAEL
+678 PATAARPDRREEPPA
-693 TA
+693 

>member
-1 MRRWLRRTQCRD
+1 
-13 GALPISRC
+13 
-21 PGRANAASGDAAGRV
+21 
-36 FTRPILMTRKFI
+36 MTRKFI
-48 IVLAITSLFTALVV
+48 IVFVITTLFTALVV
-62 GFSWFYLSQ
+62 GFSWIYLSQ

-77 VWADETASQITN
+77 LWADETASQLTN
-89 SLEYAASKAVP
+89 QLEYAASKAVP

-109 NNPKAMRAAITNYL
+109 ANPKAMRAAITYYL
-123 QTDPNLND
+123 QTDTNLND
-131 QLEAL
+131 MLEAV

-144 DAAITDPNGVA
+144 DAAILDPNGVA
-155 ILDTNPALNAKP
+155 ILDTNPSLNGKP
-167 VPQRP
+167 VPERAR
-172 SLAVLRDAGFRRQ
+172 LAVLRDAGFRHQ
-185 LRLLYSPGTVYD
+185 LRLLYGPATVYD
-197 VSIGLQLDGHEFGG
+197 VSIGLELDGQAFGS
-211 VRVGVSTVFLRN
+211 VRVGVSTIFLRN
-223 ELTPK
+223 ELTPR

-249 VSNFALGPLKA
+249 VSNIALGPLKA
-260 ISRNLD
+260 IARNLD
-266 SASAGDLLPD
+266 SASAGDVLPA
-276 EETSAG
+276 EESG
-282 DEVGLV
+282 SEDEVGLV

-295 GRQIRDTNEIF
+295 GRQIRDTNQIF

-345 RPRREILGR
+345 RPRREILGHSA
-354 TVEDIF
+354 EEIF

-378 PLAQYEFEAVDG
+378 PLVQYEFDAADG

-403 GTPIGAL
+403 GTPIGSL

-435 GRLTRGVAHEVKN
+435 GRMTRGVAHEVKN

-499 DLRLEDV
+499 DLHLEEV

-512 EDVSMLAAPDAARR
+512 ENVSTLAAPDAARHGVR
-526 AVHIVLE
+526 VVLE
-533 LPNQELL
+533 LPKH
-540 NPELLSPELLS
+540 
-551 PELSNPELPNPD
+551 D
-563 LPNDDHALIVRVDS
+563 LPDQDETLMVRVDL

-589 NGVQSMKEGTLT
+589 NGVQSMSAGGTLT
-601 LTARRDDEMILAEVR
+601 VRARRDDEMILAEVM

-630 FELYYTTKGDEGGSG
+630 FELYYTTKGDKGGSG

-663 FDSIVGAGTTFRLRL
+663 FDSIVGVGTTFRLRL
-678 PAAAAKPDRRADAEL
+678 PAAVVKPDRREDAEMR
-693 TA
+693 A

>member
-1 MRRWLRRTQCRD
+1 M
-13 GALPISRC
+13 S
-21 PGRANAASGDAAGRV
+21 
-36 FTRPILMTRKFI
+36 RKFI
-48 IVLAITSLFTALVV
+48 IVLAITTLFTALVA
-62 GFSWFYLSQ
+62 GFSWIYLSQ
-71 LLRQRL
+71 LLKQRL
-77 VWADETASQITN
+77 LWADETASQLTN
-89 SLEYAASKAVP
+89 QLQYVASKAVP
-100 DLTSTRVDT
+100 DLTSTRINTED
-109 NNPKAMRAAITNYL
+109 PKAMRAAVTTFL

-131 QLEAL
+131 MLES
-136 VGNSRIIY
+136 VVETSRIIY
-144 DAAITDPNGVA
+144 DAAIVDPNEVA
-155 ILDTNPALNAKP
+155 ILDTRPALIGKAVPERSSLSVLENA
-167 VPQRP
+167 
-172 SLAVLRDAGFRRQ
+172 SFRRQ
-185 LRLLYSPGTVYD
+185 LRLLYGPGTVYD
-197 VSIGLQLDGHEFGG
+197 VRIGVELDGHEFGS
-211 VRVGVSTVFLRN
+211 VRVGVATVFLRN

-249 VSNFALGPLKA
+249 VSNLALGPLKA

-266 SASAGDLLPD
+266 SASAGDPFP
-276 EETSAG
+276 EQESGSG

-295 GRQIRDTNEIF
+295 GRQIRDTNQIF
-306 SALKDNV
+306 SALRDNV

-354 TVEDIF
+354 TAEEIF

-378 PLAQYEFEAVDG
+378 PLVQYEFDAADG

-418 VRRIEDEIEIS
+418 VKRIEDEIEIS

-462 KLQQDDPETRR
+462 KLQQDDPDTRR
-473 HMDIIGNEIHRLDRV
+473 HMDIIGSEIHRLDRV

-506 DLRKIL
+506 DLRQIL
-512 EDVSMLAAPDAARR
+512 ESVAVLAAPDASRHGVR
-526 AVHIVLE
+526 VMLE
-533 LPNQELL
+533 LP
-540 NPELLSPELLS
+540 SPILAKDRAAD
-551 PELSNPELPNPD
+551 PVVPNHQPPDPALAEND
-563 LPNDDHALIVRVDS
+563 LPAHAPPSEDDALMVHVDS

-589 NGVQSMKEGTLT
+589 NGVQSMRAGGTLT
-601 LTARRDDEMILAEVR
+601 LKARREDEMILAEVL
-616 DQGCGIPPEAQEKI
+616 DQGSGIPEEAQEKI
-630 FELYYTTKGDEGGSG
+630 FELYYTTKSDKGGSG

-678 PAAAAKPDRRADAEL
+678 PAAAVKTDHRHDKEM

>member
-1 MRRWLRRTQCRD
+1 MRTAIAD
-13 GALPISRC
+13 
-21 PGRANAASGDAAGRV
+21 
-36 FTRPILMTRKFI
+36 
-48 IVLAITSLFTALVV
+48 VLQS
-62 GFSWFYLSQ
+62 
-71 LLRQRL
+71 
-77 VWADETASQITN
+77 
-89 SLEYAASKAVP
+89 
-100 DLTSTRVDT
+100 DT
-109 NNPKAMRAAITNYL
+109 
-123 QTDPNLND
+123 NLND
-131 QLEAL
+131 MLESV
-136 VGNSRIIY
+136 VGNSPIIY
-144 DAAITDPNGVA
+144 DAAIIDPNGIA
-155 ILDTNPALNAKP
+155 ILDTNPTLNGKP
-167 VPQRP
+167 VPQRE
-172 SLAVLRDAGFRRQ
+172 SLSVLRDAGFRRQ
-185 LRLLYSPGTVYD
+185 LQLLYAPATVYD
-197 VSIGLQLDGHEFGG
+197 VSGGMQFEGLPFGS

-239 IFCSLVLAAV
+239 IFCSLLLSAV
-249 VSNFALGPLKA
+249 ISNVALGPLKA

-266 SASAGDLLPD
+266 SASAGDLLPAD
-276 EETSAG
+276 EASSD

-295 GRQIRDTNEIF
+295 GRQIRDTNQIF

-354 TVEDIF
+354 TAEEIF

-378 PLAQYEFEAVDG
+378 PLVQYEFDAADG

-403 GTPIGAL
+403 GTSIGAL

-418 VRRIEDEIEIS
+418 VQRIEDEIEIS

-462 KLQQDDPETRR
+462 KLRQDDPDTRR
-473 HMDIIGNEIHRLDRV
+473 HMDIIGSEIRRLDRV

-506 DLRKIL
+506 DLRRL
-512 EDVSMLAAPDAARR
+512 LDSVSLLVAPDAVRSG
-526 AVHIVLE
+526 VSIVQQ
-533 LPNQELL
+533 LPQDND
-540 NPELLSPELLS
+540 P
-551 PELSNPELPNPD
+551 LP
-563 LPNDDHALIVRVDS
+563 VRVDS
-577 DLMKQAILNLVL
+577 DLMKQAILNLLL
-589 NGVQSMKEGTLT
+589 NGVQSMAAGGTLT
-601 LTARRDDEMILAEVR
+601 LKARRDDEMIVAEVC

-630 FELYYTTKGDEGGSG
+630 FELYYTTKGDKGGSG

-678 PAAAAKPDRRADAEL
+678 PAATAKPEPTRDEEM

>member
-1 MRRWLRRTQCRD
+1 
-13 GALPISRC
+13 
-21 PGRANAASGDAAGRV
+21 
-36 FTRPILMTRKFI
+36 MTRRFI
-48 IVLAITSLFTALVV
+48 IVLVITTLFTALVV
-62 GFSWFYLSQ
+62 GFSWIYLSQ

-77 VWADETASQITN
+77 LWADETASQLTN
-89 SLEYAASKAVP
+89 QLEYAASKAVP

-109 NNPKAMRAAITNYL
+109 ENPKALRTAITNYL
-123 QTDPNLND
+123 QTDTNLND
-131 QLEAL
+131 MLESVWA
-136 VGNSRIIY
+136 NSRIIY
-144 DAAITDPNGVA
+144 DAAIIDPNGVA
-155 ILDTNPALNAKP
+155 ILNTNPALNGKP
-167 VPQRP
+167 VPERTP
-172 SLAVLRDAGFRRQ
+172 LSVLENARFQRQ
-185 LRLLYSPGTVYD
+185 LRLLYGPGAVYD
-197 VSIGLQLDGHEFGG
+197 VSIGLQLDEREFGS

-249 VSNFALGPLKA
+249 VSNVALGPLKA

-266 SASAGDLLPD
+266 SASAGDLLPA
-276 EETSAG
+276 EESG
-282 DEVGLV
+282 SEDEVGLV

-295 GRQIRDTNEIF
+295 GRQIRDTNQIF

-354 TVEDIF
+354 TVEEIF

-378 PLAQYEFEAVDG
+378 PLVQYEFEAVDG

-462 KLQQDDPETRR
+462 KLQQDDPDTRR
-473 HMDIIGNEIHRLDRV
+473 HMDVIGNEIHRLDRV

-499 DLRLEDV
+499 DLRLEEV

-512 EDVSMLAAPDAARR
+512 ESVSALAAPDAARHGVR
-526 AVHIVLE
+526 VVLE
-533 LPNQELL
+533 IRR
-540 NPELLSPELLS
+540 
-551 PELSNPELPNPD
+551 PD
-563 LPNDDHALIVRVDS
+563 QAHQGAPAVDEALMVRVDT

-589 NGVQSMKEGTLT
+589 NGVQSMTAGGTLT
-601 LTARRDDEMILAEVR
+601 LTARHQDDMIFAEIR
-616 DQGCGIPPEAQEKI
+616 DQGCGIPPDAQEKI
-630 FELYYTTKGDEGGSG
+630 FELYYTTKGAEGGSG

-650 TYQIMQWHYGSVE
+650 TFQIMQWHYGAVE

-678 PAAAAKPDRRADAEL
+678 PAVGSKPDRKRDEEI

>member
-1 MRRWLRRTQCRD
+1 
-13 GALPISRC
+13 
-21 PGRANAASGDAAGRV
+21 
-36 FTRPILMTRKFI
+36 MTRKFI
-48 IVLAITSLFTALVV
+48 IVFVITTLFTALVV
-62 GFSWFYLSQ
+62 AFSWFYLSQ

-77 VWADETASQITN
+77 LWADETASQLTN
-89 SLEYAASKAVP
+89 QLEYAASKAVP

-109 NNPKAMRAAITNYL
+109 ANPKEMRAAITNYL
-123 QTDPNLND
+123 QTDTNLNAM
-131 QLEAL
+131 LESV

-144 DAAITDPNGVA
+144 DAAIVDPEGVA
-155 ILDTNPALNAKP
+155 ILDTNPVMNGKP
-167 VPQRP
+167 VPSRP
-172 SLAVLRDAGFRRQ
+172 PLSVLRDAGFRRQ
-185 LRLLYSPGTVYD
+185 LRLLYGPGTVYD
-197 VSIGLQLDGHEFGG
+197 VSIGLEMDKQVFGSIH
-211 VRVGVSTVFLRN
+211 VGVSTVFLRN
-223 ELTPK
+223 ELTPR

-249 VSNFALGPLKA
+249 VSNVALGPLKA

-266 SASAGDLLPD
+266 SASAGDVLPAD
-276 EETSAG
+276 EESSAD

-295 GRQIRDTNEIF
+295 GRQIRDTNQIF

-313 EQVMTKLQDGLML
+313 EQVMSKLQDGLML

-354 TVEDIF
+354 TAEEIF

-378 PLAQYEFEAVDG
+378 PLGQYEFEAADG

-418 VRRIEDEIEIS
+418 VRRLEDEIEIS

-462 KLQQDDPETRR
+462 KMQQDDPESRR
-473 HMDIIGNEIHRLDRV
+473 HVEVIGNEIRRLDRV

-499 DLRLEDV
+499 DLHLEEA
-506 DLRKIL
+506 DLRKIF
-512 EDVSMLAAPDAARR
+512 EEVVVLAAPDAARHDVTL
-526 AVHIVLE
+526 AKN
-533 LPNQELL
+533 LPEEPLM
-540 NPELLSPELLS
+540 
-551 PELSNPELPNPD
+551 
-563 LPNDDHALIVRVDS
+563 VRVDA
-577 DLMKQAILNLVL
+577 DLMKQATLNLVI
-589 NGVQSMKEGTLT
+589 NGVQAMAKGGTLT
-601 LTARRDDEMILAEVR
+601 VAASRDEETIVGEVR
-616 DQGCGIPPEAQEKI
+616 DQGNGIPADAREKI
-630 FELYYTTKGDEGGSG
+630 FELYFTTKGDQGGSG

-663 FDSIVGAGTTFRLRL
+663 FDSIVGEGTTFRLRL
-678 PAAAAKPDRRADAEL
+678 PALVAKQNSEAE
-693 TA
+693 AIA

>member
-1 MRRWLRRTQCRD
+1 
-13 GALPISRC
+13 
-21 PGRANAASGDAAGRV
+21 
-36 FTRPILMTRKFI
+36 MTRKFI
-48 IVLAITSLFTALVV
+48 IVLAITTLFTALVV

-77 VWADETASQITN
+77 LWADETAFQLTRQ
-89 SLEYAASKAVP
+89 LEYAASKTVP

-109 NNPKAMRAAITNYL
+109 NNPKALRAAIITSL
-123 QTDPNLND
+123 QTDPNLNEL
-131 QLEAL
+131 LESM
-136 VGNSRIIY
+136 VGNSPIIY
-144 DAAITDPNGVA
+144 DAAIIDLNGVA
-155 ILDTNPALNAKP
+155 ILDTNPALKDRP
-167 VPQRP
+167 VPDRSP
-172 SLAVLRDAGFRRQ
+172 LRVLRDAGFRHQ
-185 LRLLYSPGTVYD
+185 LRMLYGPGTVYD
-197 VSIGLQLDGHEFGG
+197 ASIGIELDGQAFGS
-211 VRVGVSTVFLRN
+211 VHVGVNTVFLRN
-223 ELTPK
+223 ELTPR

-233 FFSVVA
+233 FFSVMA

-249 VSNFALGPLKA
+249 VSNVALGPLKA
-260 ISRNLD
+260 ISRDLD
-266 SASAGDLLPD
+266 SASAGDPLPD
-276 EETSAG
+276 EETRG
-282 DEVGLV
+282 DDEVGLV

-295 GRQIRDTNEIF
+295 GRQIRDTNQIF

-326 FTRDSRV
+326 FTRDTRV

-354 TVEDIF
+354 SAEEIF

-378 PLAQYEFEAVDG
+378 PLAQYEFDAADG

-418 VRRIEDEIEIS
+418 VRRIENEIEIS

-473 HMDIIGNEIHRLDRV
+473 HMDIIGDEIHRLDRV
-488 VQILVDFTRPR
+488 VQILVDFTRPQ
-499 DLRLEDV
+499 DLRLEDL
-506 DLRKIL
+506 DLRSVL
-512 EDVSMLAAPDAARR
+512 DSVAVLATPDAARHKVR
-526 AVHIVLE
+526 IV
-533 LPNQELL
+533 QD
-540 NPELLSPELLS
+540 
-551 PELSNPELPNPD
+551 LPNPED
-563 LPNDDHALIVRVDS
+563 ARVDPLMVRVDS
-577 DLMKQAILNLVL
+577 DLIKQAILNLVL
-589 NGVQSMKEGTLT
+589 NGVQSMTAGGTLT
-601 LTARRDDEMILAEVR
+601 LKARREGEMVVAEVM

-630 FELYYTTKGDEGGSG
+630 FELYYTTKSDKGGSG

-678 PAAAAKPDRRADAEL
+678 PAAAVKPQGKPHEEL

>member
-1 MRRWLRRTQCRD
+1 
-13 GALPISRC
+13 
-21 PGRANAASGDAAGRV
+21 
-36 FTRPILMTRKFI
+36 MTRKFI
-48 IVLAITSLFTALVV
+48 IVFVITTLFTTLVV
-62 GFSWFYLSQ
+62 GFSWVYLSQ

-77 VWADETASQITN
+77 LWADETASQLTN
-89 SLEYAASKAVP
+89 QLEYAASKAVP

-109 NNPKAMRAAITNYL
+109 NNPKALRAAITNYL
-123 QTDPNLND
+123 HADTNLND
-131 QLEAL
+131 MLESV

-144 DAAITDPNGVA
+144 DAAIIDPSGVA
-155 ILDTNPALNAKP
+155 ILDTNPALNGKP
-167 VPQRP
+167 VPERP
-172 SLAVLRDAGFRRQ
+172 RLTALRDAGFRRQ
-185 LRLLYSPGTVYD
+185 LRMLYGPATVYD
-197 VSIGLQLDGHEFGG
+197 VSIGLELDGQAFGS
-211 VRVGVSTVFLRN
+211 VHVGVSTVFLRN

-239 IFCSLVLAAV
+239 IFCSLVLSAV
-249 VSNFALGPLKA
+249 VSNVALGPLKA
-260 ISRNLD
+260 IARNLD
-266 SASAGDLLPD
+266 TASAGDLLPD
-276 EETSAG
+276 EDTSAG

-295 GRQIRDTNEIF
+295 GRQIRDTNQIF

-354 TVEDIF
+354 TAEEIF

-378 PLAQYEFEAVDG
+378 QLVQYEFDAADG
-390 RRVQVSLDFIQEK
+390 HRVQVSLDFIQEK

-435 GRLTRGVAHEVKN
+435 GRMTRGVAHEVKN

-462 KLQQDDPETRR
+462 KLQQDDPDTRR

-506 DLRKIL
+506 DLRDIL
-512 EDVSMLAAPDAARR
+512 ESVSVLAAPDASRHR
-526 AVHIVLE
+526 VRVLLE
-533 LPNQELL
+533 L
-540 NPELLSPELLS
+540 SK
-551 PELSNPELPNPD
+551 
-563 LPNDDHALIVRVDS
+563 DDDVLMVRVDS

-589 NGVQSMKEGTLT
+589 NGVQSMTAGGTLT
-601 LTARRDDEMILAEVR
+601 LKARRDDEMILAEVQ

-630 FELYYTTKGDEGGSG
+630 FELYFTTKGDKGGSG

-678 PAAAAKPDRRADAEL
+678 PAVVAKPKHQAQM
-693 TA
+693 TV